1 MTFDDLLKI
10 AEEATASDLHL
21 VTGEPPVLR
30 VEGELDPLDF
40 PAIQGDE
47 LRQMF
52 MAVLRPDQLE
62 RLDRELELDVAY
74 EREGGGRYRVNLHY
88 QRNRLAAA
96 IRYIPR
102 DIPPPEKA
110 DFTETLYL
118 LTHFRQGL
126 VLVTGSSGCGKSTTL
141 AIMVNL
147 INQERRTHIITLEDP
162 IEFVYERKQSIIEQ
176 REIGTDTKSF
186 PIALK
191 YALRQDPNV
200 VLVGEMRDT
209 ETMKA
214 VVMAAET
221 GHLVFS
227 TLHTDSAAETVQRI
241 IDYFPGHQQKQIALQ
256 LASNLRA
263 VVTQQLLPRKD
274 GGRVVAREIL
284 LNTPAIANC
293 IRTSRFSQIPS
304 IMQTSGKEGMVT
316 MDIAIH
322 RLLLAGVID
331 EVTAKNRRT
340 GKDVIASLY

>member
-1 MTFDDLLKI
+1 MHLDDLLKI
-10 AEEATASDLHL
+10 VEERTASDLHL

-30 VEGELDPLDF
+30 IDGELETLDF
-40 PAIQGDE
+40 PSIQGDE

-52 MAVLRPDQLE
+52 LSALSATQME
-62 RLDRELELDVAY
+62 RLERELELDVAY
-74 EREGGGRYRVNLHY
+74 ERDGGGRYRVNLHY
-88 QRNRLAAA
+88 QRGRLGAA

-102 DIPPPEKA
+102 EIPPPEHA

-118 LTHFRQGL
+118 LTHFHQGL
-126 VLVTGSSGCGKSTTL
+126 VLVTGTSGCGKSTTL
-141 AIMVNL
+141 AIMLNI
-147 INQERRTHIITLEDP
+147 INQERRAHIITLEDP
-162 IEFVYERKQSIIEQ
+162 VEFVYERKQSIIEQ
-176 REIGTDTKSF
+176 REIGSDTRSF
-186 PIALK
+186 PTALK

-200 VLVGEMRDT
+200 ILVGEMRDL

-227 TLHTDSAAETVQRI
+227 TLHTDTAAETVQRI
-241 IDYFPGHQQKQIALQ
+241 VDYFPGHQQKQITQ
-256 LASNLRA
+256 QISTTLRA
-263 VVTQQLLPRKD
+263 VITQQLLPKKE

-293 IRTSRFSQIPS
+293 IRTGRFSQIPS

-316 MDIAIH
+316 MDTAIH

-331 EVTAKNRRT
+331 ETTAKNRRT
-340 GKDVIASLY
+340 GKDVLATLY